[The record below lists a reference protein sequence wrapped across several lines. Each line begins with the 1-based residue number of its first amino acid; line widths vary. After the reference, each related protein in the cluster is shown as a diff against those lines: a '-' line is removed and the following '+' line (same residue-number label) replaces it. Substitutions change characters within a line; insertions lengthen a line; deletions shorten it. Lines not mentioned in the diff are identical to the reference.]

1 MKTGLFGGTFNPVHL
16 GHVRIAQAVQ
26 KTFAL
31 DDLIVVPAAQPPHKQ
46 SRDMADPHLRL
57 EMTRLAFEP
66 IPGCRVSDIELKRSG
81 PSYTIDTV
89 SFFLSRL
96 PAGAADLYLIIGLD
110 AFLELPTWKDYGSL
124 L

>member
-81 PSYTIDTV
+81 PSYTINTV

-96 PAGAADLYLIIGLD
+96 PAG
-110 AFLELPTWKDYGSL
+110 
-124 L
+124 